1 MKAFRALSVATA
13 LVTYALVVLGGVV
26 RVSGSGLG
34 CPDWPLCHG
43 RLLPPLDVHA
53 IIEYSHRTTASLTS
67 ILVVLTAVVAWVVWR
82 KRRDIVI
89 PATVAVVLLVVQ
101 VVLGAITVRFEL
113 PPMIVLAHLATA
125 MALLAAVCVT
135 AVAACLPENV
145 SNARIAQ
152 ERLKRSYGTFR
163 ATRVRRR
170 PERGSRGATPRR
182 LARGAAGGTYLLI
195 LSGSLVVGSG
205 ASSSCSAWPL
215 CGGGFSLA
223 FDGYPAIQL
232 LHRGLAA
239 AVGLLIIVS
248 LLALLNRYRE
258 ERAVRATVAL
268 TLAALAFQIA
278 VGAAVVTLHLPA
290 ALRGLHLAL
299 ASAVWTGTVVL
310 AVIADRLPAAGG
322 SVGVTDTAHRP
333 PRPTREVVLDYVS
346 LAKPRIIPLLLITA
360 LGGMMMA
367 ERGWPSTI
375 LVVLTLLGGALAAA
389 GAGAINCW
397 IDRDLDGAMLR
408 TRRRPLPDGRIAPG
422 HALLFGIALGLAAFV
437 LLAFWVNVLAATLA
451 ISGLLFYVFVYT
463 LWLKRWTVQN
473 IVIGGAAG
481 AVPPVVG
488 WAAVT
493 HRVDLTAVYLFAV
506 IFLWTPP
513 HFWALALRLKGD
525 YARAQVPMLPVVRG
539 EAVARRQILVYTVLL
554 VGVTL
559 AVVVTGALGLLYL
572 AGAVVLG
579 GAFIAL
585 ALVNLRSQRQRWSRL
600 LFDYSIAYLGLLFA
614 VMVADRMIGRV

>member
-43 RLLPPLDVHA
+43 RLLPPLNLHA

-67 ILVVLTAVVAWVVWR
+67 LLVVLTAVVAWSAWR
-82 KRRDIVI
+82 HRRDIVI
-89 PATVAVVLLVVQ
+89 PAMIALALLAVQ
-101 VVLGAITVRFEL
+101 VVLGAITVRLEL

-125 MALLAAVCVT
+125 MALLGAVCVT
-135 AVAACLPENV
+135 AVAALLPV
-145 SNARIAQ
+145 PAGAVD
-152 ERLKRSYGTFR
+152 RLSI
-163 ATRVRRR
+163 RR
-170 PERGSRGATPRR
+170 TR
-182 LARGAAGGTYLLI
+182 LAAAGTYLLI

-205 ASSSCSAWPL
+205 ASGACDAWPL
-215 CGGGFSLA
+215 CGGGFSFAL
-223 FDGYPAIQL
+223 DGLPAIQL
-232 LHRGLAA
+232 LHRGVAA
-239 AVGLLIIVS
+239 AIGLLIVIS
-248 LLALLNRYRE
+248 LLSVLARHR
-258 ERAVRATVAL
+258 RQPAVRATVAL
-268 TLAALAFQIA
+268 TLAALAFQVA
-278 VGAAVVTLHLPA
+278 VGAAVVALHLPA

-299 ASAVWTGTVVL
+299 ASAVWAGTVVL
-310 AVIADRLPAAGG
+310 AVIASRLPLAGEPAG
-322 SVGVTDTAHRP
+322 YWQGARIRRP
-333 PRPTREVVLDYVS
+333 ARDVVLDYVS

-367 ERGWPSTI
+367 ERGWPSTG

-397 IDRDLDGAMLR
+397 IDRDLDREMIR
-408 TRRRPLPDGRIAPG
+408 TRRRPLPDGRIAPS
-422 HALLFGIALGLAAFV
+422 HALLFGIALGVAAFLV
-437 LLAFWVNVLAATLA
+437 LAFWVNALAATLA

-463 LWLKRWTVQN
+463 LWLKRSTVQN

-513 HFWALALRLKGD
+513 HFWALALRLRGD
-525 YARAQVPMLPVVRG
+525 YARAQIPMLPVVHG
-539 EAVARRQILVYTVLL
+539 EAAARRQIVGYTLVL
-554 VGVTL
+554 VALTL
-559 AVVVTGALGLLYL
+559 AVVLTGVLGPLYL
-572 AGAVVLG
+572 AGAALLGAVFIGLAVLT
-579 GAFIAL
+579 L
-585 ALVNLRSQRQRWSRL
+585 LSRRQRWSRL

-614 VMVADRMIGRV
+614 VMVADRVIGRV

>member
-1 MKAFRALSVATA
+1 MKGFRALSVATA

-67 ILVVLTAVVAWVVWR
+67 ILVVLTAVVAWVAWR

-89 PATVAVVLLVVQ
+89 PATVALVLLVVQ
-101 VVLGAITVRFEL
+101 VVLGAITVRLEL

-135 AVAACLPENV
+135 ATTVWFPDYA
-145 SNARIAQ
+145 SNARMA
-152 ERLKRSYGTFR
+152 RSAPLASAGGPV
-163 ATRVRRR
+163 ARV
-170 PERGSRGATPRR
+170 
-182 LARGAAGGTYLLI
+182 AAAGTYLLI

-205 ASSSCSAWPL
+205 ASGSCSAWPL

-248 LLALLNRYRE
+248 LLALLSRYRE
-258 ERAVRATVAL
+258 VRAVRATVAL
-268 TLAALAFQIA
+268 TLAALAFQVA

-299 ASAVWTGTVVL
+299 ASAVWAGTVVL
-310 AVIADRLPAAGG
+310 AVLADRLPAPGG
-322 SVGVTDTAHRP
+322 SVGVTDLANRP
-333 PRPTREVVLDYVS
+333 SRPAREVVLDYVS

-367 ERGWPSTI
+367 ERGWPKTG
-375 LVVLTLLGGALAAA
+375 LVVLTLAGGALAAA

-408 TRRRPLPDGRIAPG
+408 TRRRPLPDGRIAPS
-422 HALLFGIALGLAAFV
+422 HALLFGIALGLAAFT

-451 ISGLLFYVFVYT
+451 ISGLLFYVFIYT

-493 HRVDLTAVYLFAV
+493 HRVDLTAIYLFAV

-539 EAVARRQILVYTVLL
+539 EAVARRQILVYTVIL

-559 AVVVTGALGLLYL
+559 AVVVTGVLGLLYL

-579 GAFIAL
+579 AAFIAL
-585 ALVNLRSQRQRWSRL
+585 AVINLRSQRQRWSRL

-614 VMVADRMIGRV
+614 VMVADRMVGRL

>member
-1 MKAFRALSVATA
+1 MKAFRLLTVAAA

-43 RLLPPLDVHA
+43 RLLPPLNLHA
-53 IIEYSHRTTASLTS
+53 IIEYSHRTTASLAS
-67 ILVVLTAVVAWVVWR
+67 ALIVLTAAVALLAWR

-89 PATVAVVLLVVQ
+89 PAMVALGLLVAQ
-101 VVLGAITVRFEL
+101 VVLGAITVRLEL

-135 AVAACLPENV
+135 AVAASVP
-145 SNARIAQ
+145 
-152 ERLKRSYGTFR
+152 RLTTPTDR
-163 ATRVRRR
+163 ASV
-170 PERGSRGATPRR
+170 P
-182 LARGAAGGTYLLI
+182 LARAAAAGTYLLI

-205 ASSSCSAWPL
+205 ASSSCAAWPL
-215 CGGGFSLA
+215 CGGGFSLS
-223 FDGYPAIQL
+223 FEGYPAIQL

-239 AVGLLIIVS
+239 AIGVLIIVS
-248 LLALLNRYRE
+248 LFALLNRHRVQ
-258 ERAVRATVAL
+258 RAVRATVAL
-268 TLAALAFQIA
+268 TLAALAFQVA
-278 VGAAVVTLHLPA
+278 VGAAVVRLHLPA

-299 ASAVWTGTVVL
+299 ASAVWAGTVVL
-310 AVIADRLPAAGG
+310 AVLADRLPAGG
-322 SVGVTDTAHRP
+322 APVAVADHARQP
-333 PRPTREVVLDYVS
+333 PRPAREVVLDYVS

-367 ERGWPSTI
+367 ERGWPSTG

-408 TRRRPLPDGRIAPG
+408 TRRRPLPDGRIAPS

-437 LLAFWVNVLAATLA
+437 LLAFWVNVLTATLA

-493 HRVDLTAVYLFAV
+493 HRVDLTALYLFAV

-525 YARAQVPMLPVVRG
+525 YARARVPMLPVVRG
-539 EAVARRQILVYTVLL
+539 EAVARRQILLYTLVL
-554 VGVTL
+554 VAVTL

-579 GAFIAL
+579 GVFIAL
-585 ALVNLRSQRQRWSRL
+585 AVVNLRNQRQRWSRL

-614 VMVADRMIGRV
+614 VMVADRMIGRL

>member
-1 MKAFRALSVATA
+1 MKAFRALSVVTA

-43 RLLPPLDVHA
+43 RLLPPLELHS
-53 IIEYSHRTTASLTS
+53 IIEYSHRTTASVASTL
-67 ILVVLTAVVAWVVWR
+67 IVVTALVAWLALR
-82 KRRDIVI
+82 RRRDILI
-89 PATVAVVLLVVQ
+89 PASVAVGLLGVQVLL
-101 VVLGAITVRFEL
+101 GAMTVRLEL

-135 AVAACLPENV
+135 AVAACLPQNV
-145 SNARIAQ
+145 SNARIA
-152 ERLKRSYGTFR
+152 LK
-163 ATRVRRR
+163 
-170 PERGSRGATPRR
+170 RGSRGATPRVR
-182 LARGAAGGTYLLI
+182 LSRAAAAGTYLLI

-205 ASSSCSAWPL
+205 ASGSCDAWPL

-239 AVGLLIIVS
+239 VIGVLILVS
-248 LLALLNRYRE
+248 LFALLNRHRE

-268 TLAALAFQIA
+268 TLAALAFQVA

-299 ASAVWTGTVVL
+299 ASAVWAGTVVL
-310 AVIADRLPAAGG
+310 AVIADRLPAAGAPI
-322 SVGVTDTAHRP
+322 VVTDDAHRP
-333 PRPTREVVLDYVS
+333 PRPAREVVLDYVS

-367 ERGWPSTI
+367 ERGWPSTG

-397 IDRDLDGAMLR
+397 IDRDLDGEMLR
-408 TRRRPLPDGRIAPG
+408 TRRRPLPDGRIAPS
-422 HALLFGIALGLAAFV
+422 HALLFGIALGLAAFL
-437 LLAFWVNVLAATLA
+437 LLAFWVDVLAATLA
-451 ISGLLFYVFVYT
+451 MSGLLFYVFIYT

-493 HRVDLTAVYLFAV
+493 HRIDLTAIYLFAV

-525 YARAQVPMLPVVRG
+525 YSRARVPMLPVVRG
-539 EAVARRQILVYTVLL
+539 EAVARRQILLYTLVL

-579 GAFIAL
+579 GIFIAL
-585 ALVNLRSQRQRWSRL
+585 ALANLRSQRQRWSRL

-614 VMVADRMIGRV
+614 VMVADRMIGRL

>member
-43 RLLPPLDVHA
+43 RLLPPLDLHA

-67 ILVVLTAVVAWVVWR
+67 ALVVLTAVFAWLAFR

-89 PATVAVVLLVVQ
+89 PAMLALGLLVVQ
-101 VVLGAITVRFEL
+101 VVLGAITVRLEL

-135 AVAACLPENV
+135 AVAAIVPRPTTPTDRASV
-145 SNARIAQ
+145 
-152 ERLKRSYGTFR
+152 RLSR
-163 ATRVRRR
+163 A
-170 PERGSRGATPRR
+170 
-182 LARGAAGGTYLLI
+182 AAGGTYLLI

-205 ASSSCSAWPL
+205 ASGSCDAWPL

-232 LHRGLAA
+232 LHRGLAG
-239 AVGLLIIVS
+239 VIGVLIIVS
-248 LLALLNRYRE
+248 LFALLNRHRA

-268 TLAALAFQIA
+268 TLAALAFQVA

-299 ASAVWTGTVVL
+299 ASAVWAGTVVL

-322 SVGVTDTAHRP
+322 SIGVTDDARRP
-333 PRPTREVVLDYVS
+333 PRSPREVVLDYVS

-367 ERGWPSTI
+367 QRGWPSTG

-397 IDRDLDGAMLR
+397 IDRDLDGEMLR
-408 TRRRPLPDGRIAPG
+408 TRRRPLPDGRIAPS
-422 HALLFGIALGLAAFV
+422 HALLFGIALGLAAFL

-451 ISGLLFYVFVYT
+451 ISGLLFYVFIYT

-493 HRVDLTAVYLFAV
+493 HRVDLTAIYLFAV

-525 YARAQVPMLPVVRG
+525 YARARVPMLPVVRG
-539 EAVARRQILVYTVLL
+539 EAVARRQILLYTLVL

-559 AVVVTGALGLLYL
+559 AVVVTGVLGLLYL

-579 GAFIAL
+579 GVFIAL
-585 ALVNLRSQRQRWSRL
+585 SLVNLRSQRQRWSRL

-614 VMVADRMIGRV
+614 VMVADRMIGRL

>member
-67 ILVVLTAVVAWVVWR
+67 ILVVLTAVVAWVAWR

-89 PATVAVVLLVVQ
+89 PATVALVLLVVQ

-135 AVAACLPENV
+135 ATTVWFPRNA
-145 SNARIAQ
+145 SNARMARIA
-152 ERLKRSYGTFR
+152 
-163 ATRVRRR
+163 
-170 PERGSRGATPRR
+170 P
-182 LARGAAGGTYLLI
+182 LASAGGAGLLI

-205 ASSSCSAWPL
+205 ASGSCNAWPL

-223 FDGYPAIQL
+223 FDGFPAIQL

-239 AVGLLIIVS
+239 AVGLLIVVS
-248 LLALLNRYRE
+248 LLALLNQYRE
-258 ERAVRATVAL
+258 ERAVRAAVAL
-268 TLAALAFQIA
+268 ILAALAFQVA

-299 ASAVWTGTVVL
+299 ASAVWAGTVVL
-310 AVIADRLPAAGG
+310 AVIANRLPATGG
-322 SVGVTDTAHRP
+322 SVGVTDAARRP
-333 PRPTREVVLDYVS
+333 PRPAREVALDYVS

-367 ERGWPSTI
+367 ERGWPSTG

-408 TRRRPLPDGRIAPG
+408 TRRRPLPDGRIAPS

-539 EAVARRQILVYTVLL
+539 EAVARRQILVYTVVL

-585 ALVNLRSQRQRWSRL
+585 ALVNLRSPRQRWSRL

-614 VMVADRMIGRV
+614 VMVADRMIGRL

>member
-1 MKAFRALSVATA
+1 MKAFRALTVATA
-13 LVTYALVVLGGVV
+13 IVTYALVVLGGVV

-43 RLLPPLDVHA
+43 RLLPPLDLHA
-53 IIEYSHRTTASLTS
+53 IIEYSHRTTASLAS
-67 ILVVLTAVVAWVVWR
+67 ALIVLTAVVAWLAWR

-89 PATVAVVLLVVQ
+89 PATVALGLLVVQ
-101 VVLGAITVRFEL
+101 VVLGAITVRLEL

-135 AVAACLPENV
+135 AVAA
-145 SNARIAQ
+145 S
-152 ERLKRSYGTFR
+152 
-163 ATRVRRR
+163 
-170 PERGSRGATPRR
+170 TPRPTTPVDR
-182 LARGAAGGTYLLI
+182 ASVPLARAAAAGTYLLI

-205 ASSSCSAWPL
+205 ASGSCNAWPL
-215 CGGGFSLA
+215 CGGGFSLT
-223 FDGYPAIQL
+223 FEGYPAIQL

-239 AVGLLIIVS
+239 VVGVLVIVS
-248 LLALLNRYRE
+248 LFGLLNRHRAT
-258 ERAVRATVAL
+258 RAVRATVAL
-268 TLAALAFQIA
+268 TLAALAFQVA

-299 ASAVWTGTVVL
+299 ASAVWAGTVVL
-310 AVIADRLPAAGG
+310 AVLADRLPAAGAP
-322 SVGVTDTAHRP
+322 VGVNDEARRP
-333 PRPTREVVLDYVS
+333 SRAAREVVLDYVS

-367 ERGWPSTI
+367 ERGWPSTG
-375 LVVLTLLGGALAAA
+375 LVVLTLIGGALAAA

-493 HRVDLTAVYLFAV
+493 HRVDLTAIYLFAV

-539 EAVARRQILVYTVLL
+539 EAVARRQILLYTLVL
-554 VGVTL
+554 VAVTI
-559 AVVVTGALGLLYL
+559 AVVVTGALGMLYL
-572 AGAVVLG
+572 AGAAVLG
-579 GAFIAL
+579 AVFIAL
-585 ALVNLRSQRQRWSRL
+585 AVVNLRNQRQRWSRL

-614 VMVADRMIGRV
+614 VMVADRMIGRL

>member
-1 MKAFRALSVATA
+1 MKAFRALSVTTA

-43 RLLPPLDVHA
+43 RLLPPLDLHA

-67 ILVVLTAVVAWVVWR
+67 VLVVVTALVAWLAWR
-82 KRRDIVI
+82 QRRDIVI
-89 PATVAVVLLVVQ
+89 PATVALGLLVVQ
-101 VVLGAITVRFEL
+101 VVLGAITVRLEL

-135 AVAACLPENV
+135 AVAAM
-145 SNARIAQ
+145 
-152 ERLKRSYGTFR
+152 
-163 ATRVRRR
+163 VRRAGGEADR
-170 PERGSRGATPRR
+170 ASLRWSR
-182 LARGAAGGTYLLI
+182 AAAAGTYLLI

-205 ASSSCSAWPL
+205 ASGTCTAWPL
-215 CGGGFSLA
+215 CGGGFSFA
-223 FDGYPAIQL
+223 FDGLPAVQL
-232 LHRGLAA
+232 LHRGIAA
-239 AVGLLIIVS
+239 LIGVVIVVS
-248 LLALLNRYRE
+248 LLSLLARHR
-258 ERAVRATVAL
+258 RHPAVRATVAL
-268 TLAALAFQIA
+268 TLAALAFQVA
-278 VGAAVVTLHLPA
+278 VGAAVVTLQLPA

-299 ASAVWTGTVVL
+299 ASAVWAGTVVL
-310 AVIADRLPAAGG
+310 AVLAGRLPVARVRVDDRGA
-322 SVGVTDTAHRP
+322 VRP
-333 PRPTREVVLDYVS
+333 IGRPARDVVLDYVS
-346 LAKPRIIPLLLITA
+346 LAKPRIIPLLLVTA

-367 ERGWPSTI
+367 ERGWPSTG

-397 IDRDLDGAMLR
+397 IDRDLDGEMLR

-422 HALLFGIALGLAAFV
+422 HALLFGIVLGLAAFV

-463 LWLKRWTVQN
+463 LWLKRSTVQN

-493 HRVDLTAVYLFAV
+493 HRVDLTAIYLFAV

-513 HFWALALRLKGD
+513 HFWALALRLKAD

-539 EAVARRQILVYTVLL
+539 EAAARRQILLYTLVL
-554 VGVTL
+554 VAVTL
-559 AVVVTGALGLLYL
+559 IVVMTGALGLLYL
-572 AGAVVLG
+572 AGAVFLG
-579 GAFIAL
+579 GGFIGL
-585 ALVNLRSQRQRWSRL
+585 ALVNLRSRRQRWSRL

-614 VMVADRMIGRV
+614 VMVADRMVGRL

>member
-1 MKAFRALSVATA
+1 MKAFRVLSVATA

-67 ILVVLTAVVAWVVWR
+67 TLVVLTAVVAWVAWR
-82 KRRDIVI
+82 RRRDIVI
-89 PATVAVVLLVVQ
+89 PATVALVLLVVQ
-101 VVLGAITVRFEL
+101 VVLGAITVRLEL

-135 AVAACLPENV
+135 AVAVIVP
-145 SNARIAQ
+145 
-152 ERLKRSYGTFR
+152 
-163 ATRVRRR
+163 R
-170 PERGSRGATPRR
+170 PAVPAGRGSVR
-182 LARGAAGGTYLLI
+182 LARAAAGGTYLLI

-205 ASSSCSAWPL
+205 ASGSCNAWPL

-239 AVGLLIIVS
+239 AVGLLIVFS

-268 TLAALAFQIA
+268 TLAALAFQVA

-299 ASAVWTGTVVL
+299 ASAVWAGTVIL
-310 AVIADRLPAAGG
+310 AVLADRLPSAGG
-322 SVGVTDTAHRP
+322 SVGVTDAARAPSRP
-333 PRPTREVVLDYVS
+333 AREVVLDYVS

-367 ERGWPSTI
+367 ERGWPSTG
-375 LVVLTLLGGALAAA
+375 LVVLTLAGGALAAA

-408 TRRRPLPDGRIAPG
+408 TRRRPLPDGRIAPS
-422 HALLFGIALGLAAFV
+422 HALLFGIVLGLAAFI

-451 ISGLLFYVFVYT
+451 ISGLLFYVFIYT

-493 HRVDLTAVYLFAV
+493 HRVDLTAIYLFAV

-539 EAVARRQILVYTVLL
+539 EAVARRQILVYTVVL

-614 VMVADRMIGRV
+614 VMVADRMIGRL

>member
-1 MKAFRALSVATA
+1 MKAFRLLTVAAA

-43 RLLPPLDVHA
+43 RLLPPLNLHA
-53 IIEYSHRTTASLTS
+53 IIEYSHRTTASLAS
-67 ILVVLTAVVAWVVWR
+67 ALIVLTAAVALLAWR

-89 PATVAVVLLVVQ
+89 PAMVALGLLVAQ
-101 VVLGAITVRFEL
+101 VVLGAITVRLEL

-135 AVAACLPENV
+135 AVAASV
-145 SNARIAQ
+145 ARPTTA
-152 ERLKRSYGTFR
+152 TDR
-163 ATRVRRR
+163 ASV
-170 PERGSRGATPRR
+170 P
-182 LARGAAGGTYLLI
+182 LARAAAAGTYLLI

-205 ASSSCSAWPL
+205 ASSSCAAWPL
-215 CGGGFSLA
+215 CGGGFSLS
-223 FDGYPAIQL
+223 FEGYPAIQL

-239 AVGLLIIVS
+239 AIGVLIIVS
-248 LLALLNRYRE
+248 LFALLNRHRVQ
-258 ERAVRATVAL
+258 RAVRATVAL
-268 TLAALAFQIA
+268 TLAALAFQVA

-299 ASAVWTGTVVL
+299 ASAVWAGTVVL
-310 AVIADRLPAAGG
+310 AVLADRLPAGG
-322 SVGVTDTAHRP
+322 APVAVADHARQP
-333 PRPTREVVLDYVS
+333 PRPAREVVLDYVS

-367 ERGWPSTI
+367 ERGWPSTG

-408 TRRRPLPDGRIAPG
+408 TRRRPLPDGRIAPS

-437 LLAFWVNVLAATLA
+437 LLAFWVNVLTATLA

-493 HRVDLTAVYLFAV
+493 HRVDLTAIYLFAV

-525 YARAQVPMLPVVRG
+525 YARARVPMLPVVRG
-539 EAVARRQILVYTVLL
+539 EAVARRQILLYTLVL
-554 VGVTL
+554 VAVTL

-572 AGAVVLG
+572 AGAAVLG
-579 GAFIAL
+579 GVFIAL
-585 ALVNLRSQRQRWSRL
+585 AVVNLRNQRQRWSRL

-614 VMVADRMIGRV
+614 VMVADRMIGRL

>member
-67 ILVVLTAVVAWVVWR
+67 TLVVLTAVVAWVAWR
-82 KRRDIVI
+82 RRRDIVI
-89 PATVAVVLLVVQ
+89 PATVALVLLVVQ
-101 VVLGAITVRFEL
+101 VVLGAITVRLEL

-135 AVAACLPENV
+135 AVAAIVPRT
-145 SNARIAQ
+145 AIPAD
-152 ERLKRSYGTFR
+152 
-163 ATRVRRR
+163 
-170 PERGSRGATPRR
+170 RGLVR
-182 LARGAAGGTYLLI
+182 LARTAAGGTYLLI

-205 ASSSCSAWPL
+205 ASGSCSAWPL

-268 TLAALAFQIA
+268 TLAALAFQVA

-299 ASAVWTGTVVL
+299 ASAVWAGTVVL
-310 AVIADRLPAAGG
+310 SVLADRLPAPGG
-322 SVGVTDTAHRP
+322 SVGVIDAAGRP
-333 PRPTREVVLDYVS
+333 PRPAREVVLDYVS

-367 ERGWPSTI
+367 ERGWPSTG
-375 LVVLTLLGGALAAA
+375 LVLLTLAGGALAAA

-408 TRRRPLPDGRIAPG
+408 TRRRPLPDGRIAPS
-422 HALLFGIALGLAAFV
+422 HALLFGIALGLAAFI

-493 HRVDLTAVYLFAV
+493 HRVDLTAIYLFAV

-539 EAVARRQILVYTVLL
+539 EAAARRQILVYTVIL

-572 AGAVVLG
+572 GGAVVLG

-585 ALVNLRSQRQRWSRL
+585 ALVNLRSRRQRWSRL

-614 VMVADRMIGRV
+614 VMVADRMVGRL

>member
-1 MKAFRALSVATA
+1 MKAFRVLTVVTA
-13 LVTYALVVLGGVV
+13 AVTYALVVLGGVV

-43 RLLPPLDVHA
+43 RALPPLDLHA
-53 IIEYSHRTTASLTS
+53 IIEYSHRTTASLAS
-67 ILVVLTAVVAWVVWR
+67 ALIVLTAVLAWLAWR

-89 PATVAVVLLVVQ
+89 PATVALVLLVVQ
-101 VVLGAITVRFEL
+101 VVLGAITVRLEL

-125 MALLAAVCVT
+125 MALLGAVCVT
-135 AVAACLPENV
+135 A
-145 SNARIAQ
+145 SNARLA
-152 ERLKRSYGTFR
+152 RSAPLASAGGPEWRAAWLARAAAVGTFI
-163 ATRVRRR
+163 
-170 PERGSRGATPRR
+170 
-182 LARGAAGGTYLLI
+182 LI

-205 ASSSCSAWPL
+205 ASAACAAWPL
-215 CGGGFSLA
+215 CGGGLSLT

-239 AVGLLIIVS
+239 VIGVLIIVS
-248 LLALLNRYRE
+248 LLSLLARHRDQ
-258 ERAVRATVAL
+258 RAVRATVAL
-268 TLAALAFQIA
+268 TLAALVFQVA

-299 ASAVWTGTVVL
+299 ASAVWAGIVVL
-310 AVIADRLPAAGG
+310 AVIADRLPAAGE
-322 SVGVTDTAHRP
+322 SVGVAGEALQAR
-333 PRPTREVVLDYVS
+333 RPTREVVLDYVS

-367 ERGWPSTI
+367 ERGWPSTG
-375 LVVLTLLGGALAAA
+375 LVLATLLGGALAAA

-397 IDRDLDGAMLR
+397 IDRDLDREMLR
-408 TRRRPLPDGRIAPG
+408 TRRRPLPDGRIAPN
-422 HALLFGIALGLAAFV
+422 HALLFGIVLGLAAFL
-437 LLAFWVNVLAATLA
+437 LLAFWVNALAATLA
-451 ISGLLFYVFVYT
+451 MSGLLFYVFVYT

-493 HRVDLTAVYLFAV
+493 HRIDLTAIYLFAV

-539 EAVARRQILVYTVLL
+539 EAAARRQILVYTLVL
-554 VGVTL
+554 VAVTL
-559 AVVVTGALGLLYL
+559 AVVVTGVLGLLYL
-572 AGAVVLG
+572 GGAVILG
-579 GAFIAL
+579 GVFIGL
-585 ALVNLRSQRQRWSRL
+585 ALVNLRSRRQRWSRL

-614 VMVADRMIGRV
+614 VMVADRMIGRL

>member
-1 MKAFRALSVATA
+1 MKAFRVLSVATA

-43 RLLPPLDVHA
+43 RLLPPLDLHA
-53 IIEYSHRTTASLTS
+53 IIEYSHRTTASLASTL
-67 ILVVLTAVVAWVVWR
+67 IVLTAVVAWLAWR

-89 PATVAVVLLVVQ
+89 PAMVALALLVVQ
-101 VVLGAITVRFEL
+101 VVLGAVTVRLEL

-135 AVAACLPENV
+135 A
-145 SNARIAQ
+145 SNARLARYAPLASAG
-152 ERLKRSYGTFR
+152 EPDSRPAWLARAAAAGTF
-163 ATRVRRR
+163 
-170 PERGSRGATPRR
+170 
-182 LARGAAGGTYLLI
+182 LLI

-205 ASSSCSAWPL
+205 ASGSCGAWPL

-239 AVGLLIIVS
+239 AIGVLIIVS
-248 LLALLNRYRE
+248 LFALLNRYRV

-268 TLAALAFQIA
+268 TLAALAFQVA

-299 ASAVWTGTVVL
+299 ASAVWAGTVVL
-310 AVIADRLPAAGG
+310 AVLADRLPVTGARAD
-322 SVGVTDTAHRP
+322 VTDHARQP
-333 PRPTREVVLDYVS
+333 PRPAREVVLDYVS

-367 ERGWPSTI
+367 ERGWPSTG

-408 TRRRPLPDGRIAPG
+408 TRRRPLPDGRIAPR
-422 HALLFGIALGLAAFV
+422 HALLFGIALGVAAFV

-493 HRVDLTAVYLFAV
+493 HRIDLTAIYLFAV

-539 EAVARRQILVYTVLL
+539 EAVARRQILLYTLAL
-554 VGVTL
+554 VAVTI
-559 AVVVTGALGLLYL
+559 AVVVTGALGLLYM
-572 AGAVVLG
+572 AGAAVLG
-579 GAFIAL
+579 GVFIAL
-585 ALVNLRSQRQRWSRL
+585 AVVNLRTRRQRWSRL

-614 VMVADRMIGRV
+614 VMVADRMIGRL